1 MTTAAAAKRF
11 WKDTTI
17 NANDD
22 GYAIMLDGRAV
33 KTPNGSAFSA
43 PTSALAD
50 AICAEWDA
58 QVEKINPDEMPM
70 FKFAVTAIDR
80 VTPQRAAIVDEL
92 ASYGANDLLCYR
104 EAAEHQ
110 LAAHQETVWHP
121 YLLWV
126 DQELGVTLKCFE
138 GIMPGQ
144 QDEDAKNV
152 MRHLVDAYD
161 DFALSGLH
169 SLVTVTGSLILGL
182 AAAADHQP
190 MDQII
195 AAAQL
200 DELWQQ
206 EKWGYDDEA
215 DARLKS
221 HQLVLQQAYSYL
233 ALLKS

>member
-1 MTTAAAAKRF
+1 MTNAAAKRF

-17 NANDD
+17 NADEE

-33 KTPNGSAFSA
+33 KTPNGSAFRA

-58 QVEKINPDEMPM
+58 QEEKINPDEMPM

-80 VTPQRAAIVDEL
+80 VTPQRDAIVDEL

-104 EAAEHQ
+104 EAAEHR
-110 LAAHQETVWHP
+110 LAAHQEKTWQP
-121 YLLWV
+121 YLTWA
-126 DQELGVTLKCFE
+126 DGELGVRLKSFQ

-144 QDEDAKNV
+144 QDDDAKIA
-152 MRHLVDAYD
+152 MRQLVDGYD

-169 SLVTVTGSLILGL
+169 SLVTVSGSLILGL
-182 AAAADHQP
+182 AAATDHQP

-206 EKWGYDDEA
+206 EKWGYDEEA
-215 DARLKS
+215 DARLTS
-221 HQLVLQQAYSYL
+221 NQRVLQQAYNYL
-233 ALLKS
+233 TLLKS

>member
-1 MTTAAAAKRF
+1 MTTAAAKRF
-11 WKDTTI
+11 WKDTAIT
-17 NANDD
+17 ADDD

-33 KTPNGSAFSA
+33 KTPNGSAFRA

-58 QVEKINPDEMPM
+58 QEEKINPDEMPM

-80 VTPQRAAIVDEL
+80 VTPQRGAIVDEL

-104 EAAEHQ
+104 EATEYR
-110 LAAHQETVWHP
+110 LAAHQENIWHP
-121 YLLWV
+121 YLAWA
-126 DQELGVTLKCFE
+126 DQELGVKLISFE
-138 GIMPGQ
+138 GMMPGQ
-144 QDEDAKNV
+144 QDEDAKIA
-152 MRHLVDAYD
+152 MRQLVDEYD
-161 DFALSGLH
+161 DFSLSGLH

-182 AAAADHQP
+182 AAATDHQP

-206 EKWGYDDEA
+206 DKWGYDEEA

-221 HQLVLQQAYSYL
+221 HQHLLHQAYGYL
-233 ALLKS
+233 TLLKN